1 MAPNEFVYVQSVML
15 LLSQGVT
22 NFVRNKF
29 SHMAQKEWQTMYDL
43 AKMFLHCLNHWKLE
57 TPSARQEHTDDVA
70 IYKVNYTR
78 WGQLVSNLQTLL
90 SIWSLSSIIKTK
102 IIIIYNFFYCRFILF
117 FSFCFVDW
125 LFCLCLQV
133 VMLLSRPCILWQF
146 TSLRDHFDLRSH
158 IAALRIS
165 HNEEAAAG

>member
-78 WGQLVSNLQTLL
+78 
-90 SIWSLSSIIKTK
+90 
-102 IIIIYNFFYCRFILF
+102 
-117 FSFCFVDW
+117 
-125 LFCLCLQV
+125 
-133 VMLLSRPCILWQF
+133 
-146 TSLRDHFDLRSH
+146 
-158 IAALRIS
+158 
-165 HNEEAAAG
+165 